1 MGPWRRIKRCA
12 GKWIGYWG
20 KRGRRPGGWPI
31 SPALV
36 PAKLGD
42 FPRAVSLALAM
53 EPQVMASIRQGPNQ
67 TYTELYEATNQR
79 LNRICGCLRDLLT
92 GEGRRAWAVPASV
105 RSDPVNI
112 RGDFPHKTAATRA
125 GLGWVGKNCQLINR
139 RLGPWLRLGTVFT
152 DAAADPGPAGGK
164 ELLRNL
170 HRVRGGLPG
179 RGPQGRNLAARPG
192 TGGYLGPGG
201 VRCLQ
206 KDPLQKFPTT
216 ATSAA
221 YAARLAPGGR
231 RLCAASPA
239 SLARL
244 RQPPAYGVTGFAPA
258 ST

>member
-1 MGPWRRIKRCA
+1 METNQTLRGQVDRLLGQEGA
-12 GKWIGYWG
+12 AAWG
-20 KRGRRPGGWPI
+20 VADLTG
-31 SPALV
+31 LV

-152 DAAADPGPAGGK
+152 DAPLTPDQPVEKSYCGTCTECVEACPAGALK
-164 ELLRNL
+164 
-170 HRVRGGLPG
+170 GGTW
-179 RGPQGRNLAARPG
+179 RPG
-192 TGGYLGPGG
+192 LEREDILDPAACDAYKKTHYKNFHDGHICGICSSACPWG
-201 VRCLQ
+201 Q
-206 KDPLQKFPTT
+206 KTL
-216 ATSAA
+216 
-221 YAARLAPGGR
+221 R
-231 RLCAASPA
+231 R
-239 SLARL
+239 
-244 RQPPAYGVTGFAPA
+244 
-258 ST
+258 